1 MSDAT
6 QLIRQIQDG
15 DQAASEELLPLVY
28 DELRKLAAA
37 KMAGERL
44 DHTLPP
50 TALVHE
56 TYRRLIDSGDDSAN
70 DNGQGD
76 GRGRIPTR

>member
-1 MSDAT
+1 MSDVT
-6 QLIRQIQDG
+6 ELIHQIHDG

-37 KMAGERL
+37 KMAGERM
-44 DHTLPP
+44 DHTLAP

-56 TYRRLIDSGDDSAN
+56 TYLRLIGSSGNDSSVGS
-70 DNGQGD
+70 GQWVLLHHS
-76 GRGRIPTR
+76 IY